1 MADFLRIVLPPIDPN
16 LTEIKPLPNSIVII
30 QHLTFTIRII
40 VSENSGVVEAIIKI
54 PPDAHMLTN
63 ATTEVLI
70 LLFLIILK
78 RRNESALLF
87 VREKRYLDGKGKKA
101 HTHL

>member
-1 MADFLRIVLPPIDPN
+1 
-16 LTEIKPLPNSIVII
+16 
-30 QHLTFTIRII
+30 
-40 VSENSGVVEAIIKI
+40 
-54 PPDAHMLTN
+54 MLTN

-70 LLFLIILK
+70 LLFIIILK
-78 RRNESALLF
+78 HRNESALLF